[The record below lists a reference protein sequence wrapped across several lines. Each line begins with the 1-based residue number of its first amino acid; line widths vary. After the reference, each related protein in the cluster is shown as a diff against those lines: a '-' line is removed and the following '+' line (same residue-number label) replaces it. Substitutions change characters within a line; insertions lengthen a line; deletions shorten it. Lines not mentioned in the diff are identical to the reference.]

1 MSDPS
6 HCTKSRTN
14 TKHPLY
20 RGIRRRSGK
29 WVSEIREPRK
39 TTRIWLG
46 TYPTP
51 QMAAA
56 AYDVAALALKGSD
69 NVVLNFPHHVNSYP
83 ELSSSPSPVD
93 IRRAAA
99 AAAEAMALQGDDDWS
114 TGNRSGATC
123 DEGGSTESSSSE
135 NYAMQIGNTQMIMGE
150 EEFVDEEALFGF
162 PSLLVN
168 MADAMMLSPPRIN
181 SSYFEDYSAGDF
193 DVESLWSY

>member
-1 MSDPS
+1 MADLS
-6 HCTKSRTN
+6 HTTKSKTN
-14 TKHPLY
+14 TKHPIY

-29 WVSEIREPRK
+29 WVCEIREPRK

-56 AYDVAALALKGSD
+56 AYDVAALALKGTQ

-83 ELSSSPSPVD
+83 KLPPSPSPDD

-99 AAAEAMALQGDDDWS
+99 IAAEVMASQGDDD
-114 TGNRSGATC
+114 RSLGSREGDAC
-123 DEGGSTESSSSE
+123 NEGGSDESE
-135 NYAMQIGNTQMIMGE
+135 NYAMQRENTQRITME
-150 EEFVDEEALFGF
+150 EEYVDEEALFDF

-168 MADAMMLSPPRIN
+168 MAEAMMLSPPRIN
-181 SSYFEDYSAGDF
+181 SFPSEDYSSGDY
-193 DVESLWSY
+193 DGGSLWSY